1 MYTILSMK
9 QIITALLALLL
20 GGCSF
25 VNDCGVSTHYYNDCK
40 EYYDSMGIYHR
51 ECPKNNVY
59 NRCEEK
65 GGDSVIKD
73 CINCN

>member
-1 MYTILSMK
+1 MKTI
-9 QIITALLALLL
+9 IAFTLALLF

-25 VNDCGVSTHYYNDCK
+25 VNDCGVSTHYYHDCK

-59 NRCEEK
+59 NRCEGAK
-65 GGDSVIKD
+65 GDDSVIKD